1 MAVFVTALL
10 VLLIVGGSTALCV
23 GSMLL
28 AETMWRR
35 SASAEIVRSA
45 EALLRAHAT

>member
-1 MAVFVTALL
+1 MTVFVTAVL
-10 VLLIVGGSTALCV
+10 VLLIIAGSTALCV
-23 GSMLL
+23 GSMLF

-35 SASAEIVRSA
+35 SASADIIRNA